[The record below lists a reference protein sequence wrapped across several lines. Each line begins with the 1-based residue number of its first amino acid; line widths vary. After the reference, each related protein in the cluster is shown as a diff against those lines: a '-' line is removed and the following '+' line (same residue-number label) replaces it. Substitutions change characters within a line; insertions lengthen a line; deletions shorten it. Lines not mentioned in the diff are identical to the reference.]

1 MKNIRYWLT
10 KKAILNCL
18 YISLSNFLC
27 SKSSNL
33 HWYTIRIA
41 VSDCIISSQNF
52 NIYKIQIIQSL
63 IYQVIRS
70 MRCMKK
76 ETQEFKKIND
86 DAYQLLKPINFLKI
100 KVNVVPYAK
109 TMQGKFLLGL
119 YITQI
124 SMFNHLIT

>member
-1 MKNIRYWLT
+1 
-10 KKAILNCL
+10 
-18 YISLSNFLC
+18 
-27 SKSSNL
+27 
-33 HWYTIRIA
+33 
-41 VSDCIISSQNF
+41 
-52 NIYKIQIIQSL
+52 
-63 IYQVIRS
+63 